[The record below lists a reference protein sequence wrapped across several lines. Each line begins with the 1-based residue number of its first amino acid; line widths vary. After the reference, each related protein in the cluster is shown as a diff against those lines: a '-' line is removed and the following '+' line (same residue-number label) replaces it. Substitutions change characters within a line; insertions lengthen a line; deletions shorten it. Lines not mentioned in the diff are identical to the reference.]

1 MAAKIVT
8 LQQSDGTWRSNLLD
22 PDALPLPETSGTG
35 FQVYALAWGVNQGL
49 LDRAPFEPTIRRGWT
64 ALVNALR
71 PDGMLGWV
79 QRIGDQPG
87 DTSAEG
93 TEIYGV
99 GALLLAGSEVLQ
111 LRR

>member
-1 MAAKIVT
+1 M
-8 LQQSDGTWRSNLLD
+8 S
-22 PDALPLPETSGTG
+22 E
-35 FQVYALAWGVNQGL
+35 GL
-49 LDRAPFEPTIRRGWT
+49 LDRARYEPVIARGWS
-64 ALVNALR
+64 ALVRAVR

-99 GALLLAGSEVLQ
+99 GALLLAGSEVLRLTA
-111 LRR
+111 LR